1 MFCHSEVYTD
11 GAGICNLL
19 WGDSFFYSTYSS
31 TDPDSER
38 ECLVPSFPADQANP
52 NDAAIENLFADEID
66 NGGVDNGGVPTVG
79 VTGGYIFVLL
89 ALAVLLLM

>member
-66 NGGVDNGGVPTVG
+66 NGGVPTVG

-89 ALAVLLLM
+89 ALTVLLLM